1 MRSRSVALKLARQF
15 LVAAIP
21 ILSFFTPVFSQAQ
34 QPQKLNIAVLDFD
47 SRGGITKDEAVT
59 LSDVFN
65 SQLVQSNEFIV
76 VDRNRTKAILAEQ
89 GFQQTEACSQVECVV
104 EAGKILK
111 VQKMFFG
118 TIGKV
123 GRVYNVTIQMI
134 DVETAS
140 TQLTESQNHQVDLEE
155 LLTDVIPDMAATVT
169 QKITGR
175 PSKARV
181 ITSGGSTWYWYVG
194 GAVLVG
200 GGAAAFLLKPKAGT
214 ITPADET
221 LPGPPRLP

>member
-1 MRSRSVALKLARQF
+1 MRVVTACFMFLRNATATL
-15 LVAAIP
+15 LVACVVP
-21 ILSFFTPVFSQAQ
+21 FFLSSQTQ
-34 QPQKLNIAVLDFD
+34 VPPKLNIAVLDFD
-47 SRGGITKDEAVT
+47 QRGGITKDEATT

-65 SQLVQSNEFIV
+65 SQLVQSEEFIV

-123 GRVYNVTIQMI
+123 GRVYNVTIQMV
-134 DVETAS
+134 DVATG
-140 TQLTESQNHQVDLEE
+140 TVQLTESQNHQVELEE
-155 LLTDVIPDMAATVT
+155 LLTDVVPSMASTIT
-169 QKITGR
+169 QKLTGR
-175 PSKARV
+175 ASKARV
-181 ITSGGSTWYWYVG
+181 VTSGGSTWYWYVG

-200 GGAAAFLLKPKAGT
+200 GGAAAFLLKPKVT
-214 ITPADET
+214 TTDSEVI